1 MSEYWSDY
9 WKVENPMVIDP
20 APKKRRWYE
29 EDEEEDEPVPVY
41 KFRKKIDVSR
51 LTEEEGEL
59 LLGVFEDI
67 RDAYEYRELWED
79 DTFQGWLHVKEEGGV
94 MYVKGRVTNEDET
107 LISDTL
113 FEMRD
118 KIEVSEWK

>member
-1 MSEYWSDY
+1 MTGYWSDY
-9 WKVENPMVIDP
+9 WKVENPMVIDS
-20 APKKRRWYE
+20 APKMRRWYD
-29 EDEEEDEPVPVY
+29 EDDEDEPVPVY
-41 KFRKKIDVSR
+41 KIRKKIDVSR
-51 LTEEEGEL
+51 LTEEEDEL

-94 MYVKGRVTNEDET
+94 MYVKGRVTDEDYTQIE
-107 LISDTL
+107 DTL

-118 KIEVSEWK
+118 KVEASEWE